1 MDVLINDICLTFF
14 LIFLGLTYFSRP
26 NFPSKTMPKTIF
38 RLIAFTVILGSTTAI
53 SNDNFAKKIL
63 SSQPQADRDGDG
75 VLSASEEAAVV
86 QGEARA
92 GGHRQRIGR
101 REGEGER
108 EEEGLSPPSKY
119 NCGGTDS

>member
-1 MDVLINDICLTFF
+1 
-14 LIFLGLTYFSRP
+14 
-26 NFPSKTMPKTIF
+26 MPKTIF

-86 QGEARA
+86 QQILKRYPQVDRDGD
-92 GGHRQRIGR
+92 GT
-101 REGEGER
+101 
-108 EEEGLSPPSKY
+108 LS
-119 NCGGTDS
+119 DSEKQNLVRMSANRTKKSRPAVRTLRSTITCI